1 MFLKKFGL
9 REKCRTKNA
18 FCITFEQ
25 HPIKSGH
32 KPLKRSA
39 HDSCSWTDRL
49 FALLVSAQQHGQ
61 QFLSGPGLPRGGRSQ
76 LSFFSPAAA
85 ALKTRFRPRLLPRF
99 FACSKMSLTCCQS
112 TTLLLGCTEEL
123 WFIFNIPRG
132 SQVPRPISDVYLFYL
147 ETYLLKRGNN
157 IAKVSQAP

>member
-1 MFLKKFGL
+1 MGIAVWYSCHGQSLNFVSLEGVFLKKVWVVWSVGQ
-9 REKCRTKNA
+9 KNA

-61 QFLSGPGLPRGGRSQ
+61 QFLSGPGQPRGGRSQ
-76 LSFFSPAAA
+76 LSFLSPAAA
-85 ALKTRFRPRLLPRF
+85 ALKTRFRPRLL
-99 FACSKMSLTCCQS
+99 LCCC
-112 TTLLLGCTEEL
+112 LDFLHVPKCL
-123 WFIFNIPRG
+123 WHAAN
-132 SQVPRPISDVYLFYL
+132 QQLCYCDVRRSIVVCF
-147 ETYLLKRGNN
+147 
-157 IAKVSQAP
+157 